1 MHTRTVAAT
10 SGTLLGFCALVLPIA
25 TAEASAT
32 RPPTAV
38 AHRGASAYSP
48 ENTVAAVD
56 EAHKRRITWV
66 ENDVQR
72 TKDGRLVVM
81 HDTTLNRTTNAE
93 QLYPR
98 RSPWKISD
106 FTLAQIKRLDA
117 GRWFAP
123 AYRGER
129 VPTLRQ
135 YLAAVDRNKQN
146 LMLEI
151 KAPELYPGIEK
162 QILAELRKAG
172 WLSARHLER
181 RLIIQSFSAASVK
194 AVHRQEPD
202 LKTAYL
208 GMPKTGDLPD
218 YAKFTD
224 QINPSHK
231 SVTSAY
237 LAAVHRLKGAHDR
250 KLEVFTWTVNDGPT
264 AVRLAKLG
272 VDGIITN
279 TPDVVRDAVA
289 GKAKGKAKKT
299 GAKAGTAKTAT
310 AEAGTAK
317 ADAS

>member
-1 MHTRTVAAT
+1 MHTRTVAAA
-10 SGTLLGFCALVLPIA
+10 SGTLLGFCALVLPHA
-25 TAEASAT
+25 TAHASAT
-32 RPPTAV
+32 GRPTTV

-56 EAHKRRITWV
+56 EARRRGTTWV

-81 HDTTLNRTTNAE
+81 HDTTLNRTTNVE
-93 QLYPR
+93 QRYPGR
-98 RSPWKISD
+98 APWKISD
-106 FTLAQIKRLDA
+106 FTLAEIQRLDA
-117 GRWFAP
+117 GSWFAP

-129 VPTLRQ
+129 VPTLKQ

-172 WLSARHLER
+172 WLSSGHLAR

-194 AVHRQEPD
+194 AVHKQASG
-202 LKTAYL
+202 LKTAFL
-208 GMPKTGDLPD
+208 GTPKTGDLPD

-231 SVTSAY
+231 NVTSAY

-264 AVRLAKLG
+264 AARLAKLG

-279 TPDVVRDAVA
+279 APDVVRKAVDKADAKNIE
-289 GKAKGKAKKT
+289 KAEKEEKAEKGEKEAK
-299 GAKAGTAKTAT
+299 
-310 AEAGTAK
+310 AK